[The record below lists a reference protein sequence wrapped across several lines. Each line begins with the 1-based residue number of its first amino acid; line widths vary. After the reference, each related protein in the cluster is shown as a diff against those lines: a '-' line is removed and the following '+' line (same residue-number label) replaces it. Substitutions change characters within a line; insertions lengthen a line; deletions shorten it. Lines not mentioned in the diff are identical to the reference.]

1 VVAVIPLPH
10 IQVFD
15 ATGATPLGVLPGGEG
30 TALAISDVFGDVGT
44 MQLTVPRDA
53 TGASLLDT
61 DSDVQLKVLLPGVA
75 AKWFV
80 VDDDS
85 STRISDDPASEPM
98 QVTCRD
104 LTALLDEAVVI
115 PSGGIGTTPAEW
127 AFTAKTP
134 GEIVKT
140 LFDAAQART
149 LIQGCTLTGGNAAD
163 AGGDAWPTTHTIT
176 HKAGTTLHSVLTGL
190 RDARLI
196 EWRWN
201 ARALEIYKP
210 GGGLD
215 RTLDGA
221 GANPGP
227 TILRPARD
235 VISAPIARSRRAV
248 ATAVVVEGAAAV
260 TARRTQALSGRRN
273 REVYVSESSAP
284 SGSLDAVADLYLAA
298 HDEADIQVTH
308 DVTDGTDNP
317 TPWVDYRCGDRIL
330 TAAVG
335 TSVVARR
342 IQQIAVT
349 WSDTGAKATLEL
361 GSLLKT
367 QEEIMQTQIRR
378 LLPGEGSVT

>member
-1 VVAVIPLPH
+1 MIPLPH

-15 ATGATPLGVLPGGEG
+15 ATGTSPLGVLPGGKG
-30 TALAISDVFGDVGT
+30 TALAISDVFGDAGT
-44 MQLTVPRDA
+44 MQLTVPWNA
-53 TGASLLDT
+53 TGASLLDVDT
-61 DSDVQLKVLLPGVA
+61 DVQLKVILPGVT

-115 PSGGIGTTPAEW
+115 PSGGIGTTPAEH
-127 AFTAKTP
+127 AFTAATP
-134 GEIVKT
+134 GSIVKT

-149 LIQGCTLTGGNAAD
+149 LVQGCTLTGGAVTD

-176 HKAGTTLHSVLTGL
+176 YKAGTTLHSVLTGL

-201 ARALEIYKP
+201 ARALEIYRV
-210 GGGLD
+210 GGDLD
-215 RTLDGA
+215 RTLDGV
-221 GANPGP
+221 GGNPGP

-235 VISAPIARSRRAV
+235 VIAAPVSRSRRSV
-248 ATAVVVEGAAAV
+248 ATAVVIEGAGAV

-273 REVYVSESSAP
+273 REVYVSESNAP
-284 SGSLDAVADLYLAA
+284 SGSLDAVGDLYLAA

-308 DVTDGTDNP
+308 DVTDGDDTP

-349 WSDTGAKATLEL
+349 YSESGAKATLEL

-367 QEEIMQTQIRR
+367 QEEIMQQQVRR
-378 LLPGEGSVT
+378 LLPGEGAVT

>member
-1 VVAVIPLPH
+1 MIPLP
-10 IQVFD
+10 ILQVFD
-15 ATGATPLGVLPGGEG
+15 ETGSTGLGVLPGGF
-30 TALAISDVFGDVGT
+30 TSALAVSDVFGDANT
-44 MQLTVPRDA
+44 MQFTAPLDGL
-53 TGASLLDT
+53 GASLLDT
-61 DSDVQLKVLLPGVA
+61 DDDLQLKLIMPGVA
-75 AKWFV
+75 AMWFV

-85 STRISDDPASEPM
+85 GTRISDDPGSEPW
-98 QVTCRD
+98 QFTCRD

-127 AFTAKTP
+127 AFSAKTP

-140 LFDAAQART
+140 LFDAAQTRT
-149 LIQGCTLTGGNAAD
+149 LIQGCTLTGGAATD

-176 HKAGTTLHSVLTGL
+176 YKAGTTLHSVLTGL
-190 RDARLI
+190 RDARLL

-201 ARALEIYKP
+201 QRALEIFKV
-210 GGGLD
+210 GGDLD
-215 RTLDGA
+215 RTLDGV
-221 GANPGP
+221 GGNPGP
-227 TILRPARD
+227 TILRPTRD
-235 VISAPIARSRRAV
+235 LIAAPIARSRRGV
-248 ATAVVVEGAAAV
+248 ATAVVIEGAAAAN
-260 TARRTQALSGRRN
+260 ARRTQVLSNRRN
-273 REVYVSESSAP
+273 REVYVSESNAP
-284 SGSLDAVADLYLAA
+284 SGSLNDIGDLYLAA
-298 HDEADIQVTH
+298 HDETDVQVTH

-378 LLPGEGSVT
+378 LLPGEGAVT